1 MPASPDVFGHASS
14 YDNCCVGLL
23 QLFAHCVCCMR
34 LLFAIWDGQISIW
47 DGVFDVLYVGAL
59 GGTFTFIVCVP
70 FAFNVNILTL
80 Q

>member
-1 MPASPDVFGHASS
+1 
-14 YDNCCVGLL
+14 
-23 QLFAHCVCCMR
+23 MR